1 MENVCIFAKVVMIGK
16 SRIEQ
21 DKVFRSLLNAFF
33 FSFYISLYCWQCCQ
47 TTITMKTKLSLEV
60 GLRVEVGR
68 IVKVLLH
75 FIDAIGRLS
84 KMIGLNL

>member
-33 FSFYISLYCWQCCQ
+33 FSKGDKPSA
-47 TTITMKTKLSLEV
+47 E
-60 GLRVEVGR
+60 GR
-68 IVKVLLH
+68 TL
-75 FIDAIGRLS
+75 
-84 KMIGLNL
+84 